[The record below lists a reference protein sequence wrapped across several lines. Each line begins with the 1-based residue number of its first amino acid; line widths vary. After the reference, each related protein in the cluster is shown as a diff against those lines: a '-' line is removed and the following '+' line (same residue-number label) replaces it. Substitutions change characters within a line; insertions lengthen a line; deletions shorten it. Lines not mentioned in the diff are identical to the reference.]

1 MTTMSTILAI
11 GMMPFNLWLYSRSWL
26 EAAGGTV
33 IPYVNIV
40 VSLVSIIGPAFVGI
54 LIKRWSERAA
64 RIVILVL
71 WRCVSRCGASEPTKT
86 KAGSRWMV
94 AYIIV

>member
-11 GMMPFNLWLYSRSWL
+11 GMMPFNLWLYSRSWI

-40 VSLVSIIGPAFVGI
+40 ISLVAIIGLTFVGV
-54 LIKRWSERAA
+54 LIKRWSDRAA
-64 RIVILVL
+64 RIVTLVSFAE
-71 WRCVSRCGASEPTKT
+71 WRYLGYR
-86 KAGSRWMV
+86 
-94 AYIIV
+94 